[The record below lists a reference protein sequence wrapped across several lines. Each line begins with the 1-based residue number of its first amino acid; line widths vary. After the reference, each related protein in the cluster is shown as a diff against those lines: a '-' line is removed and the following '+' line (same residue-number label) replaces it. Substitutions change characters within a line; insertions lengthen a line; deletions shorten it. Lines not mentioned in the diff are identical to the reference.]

1 MTMKKTFT
9 LTFAALLAF
18 GATLTASAQEN
29 PKVIRVAVSGAGT
42 GGKPASS
49 GSILTTAHQRG
60 DLEKEFAKDGIKV
73 EWTFF
78 VGAGP
83 ATNEALA
90 LKKVDFASQGDLPL
104 IVARSNGL
112 RTRIIMKRQ
121 QFDKTYVVV
130 PTSSPARTIEDLKG
144 KKWTVQKGT
153 ATQLVLNRV
162 LKKFGIKEEEIKLID
177 MNSDSQTAALSTG
190 DVDAALS
197 SSKDLVAR
205 GLVRRIYLVDDPKV
219 NPPGNLWVSEE
230 FEAKYPQI
238 VQRFVSALVRTA
250 AWSADEKNR
259 DEIFRL
265 WAKSGTPYADFKE
278 DYKDTALRDRQ
289 NPLLDEYYTTFI
301 KNSIAEAKE
310 FRFIRRDVPFEGW
323 IEPKY
328 LNTALKEEKLE
339 GFWDEFDGNAVRKK
353 KSGAK

>member
-1 MTMKKTFT
+1 MKKA
-9 LTFAALLAF
+9 LSIAASLLLSLAALSGHA
-18 GATLTASAQEN
+18 ADEN

-49 GSILTTAHQRG
+49 GSLLTTAHQRG
-60 DLEKEFAKDGIKV
+60 ELEKEFAKDGIKV

-112 RTRIIMKRQ
+112 RTRIILKRQ
-121 QFDKTYVVV
+121 QFDKTYIVV
-130 PTSSPARTIEDLKG
+130 PSASPARTIEDLKG

-162 LKKFGIKEEEIKLID
+162 LKKFGIKEEDIKLVD
-177 MNSDSQTAALSTG
+177 MNSDSQSAALSTG

-197 SSKDLVAR
+197 SSTDLVSR
-205 GLVRRIYLVDDPKV
+205 GLVRRIYKVEDRKV
-219 NPPGNLWVSEE
+219 NPPGNLWVTEE
-230 FEAKYPQI
+230 FEAKYPQL
-238 VQRFVSALVRTA
+238 VQRFVNAIVRTA

-265 WAKSGTPYADFKE
+265 WAKSGTPYSDFKE
-278 DYKDTALRDRQ
+278 DYKGDTLRDRQ
-289 NPLLDEYYTTFI
+289 NPLLDEYYTSFI

-328 LNTALKEEKLE
+328 LAVALKEQNLE
-339 GFWDEFDGNAVRKK
+339 GFWDEFDADGNRKK
-353 KSGAK
+353 KAVK